1 MSGWDDFIKEIN
13 SGKGQQQANTPP
25 AAPSAAS
32 TGTQSSATGW
42 DDFMK
47 RINGESAPA
56 AEPQTTV
63 LPEQTSAQTEPFQL
77 RMAKQQA
84 TENEIRRRVQEAIGG
99 IAESS
104 VKDTQQKRANQA
116 AADKNFKSNLWN
128 MLGLAAQSAQQ
139 AQSGAQLPVQQQ
151 IDQAQRQAQAGAALA
166 EAKRRSDEAAAAFDK
181 QNILERQGHEL
192 SGWGQRTVG
201 NLGNTLLT
209 IGDAYNQADARMQAY
224 DPNNMLISQMLGQ
237 DPVKEAERQ
246 VEARTG
252 EEARAAIDKAY
263 SSVDRIAERGNE
275 ELQRAKD
282 GASALGRLGLD
293 LETGALDLGA
303 DALTNAVAPGA
314 GMAAMGA
321 RVFGEAAR
329 EERQKGGDLGRQM
342 LAGTKAAAIEVLTE
356 KISGPFE
363 KIYGKSF
370 AGKAINKALDAIDS
384 KSGRMAINLLT
395 DALGEGAEEILSDVL
410 NPVADRALGLADS
423 WDEAWSETTVEGVL
437 YDGLVGFLL
446 GMAGS
451 AGKIMQTK
459 GTITPEDIQQI
470 KADGQAAAEQAMREA
485 APKPDAETTPQETVE
500 SPASEGDI
508 VTPTEAETAPTVES
522 APTQPQVQPR
532 VPAKDFTPKPTTK
545 WNPKSQRGKNEIKAA
560 RQLRRDLGLWN
571 SSAEA
576 AEAVHRV
583 AESMRDRN
591 RGTDVMDV
599 ARKAVDEML
608 QKQKSGVES
617 GDRELYNKIR
627 QYLNGT
633 DIQISDELRGDI
645 TDFSAWKKNA
655 MKKLRLR
662 ANSGQSIDSIYAEL
676 GQIAGEGV
684 FPPDVYA
691 HSDMIARILH
701 TLDTLKPQAIMMSEE
716 FTGEAYDAIRDGLAE
731 DLARAAAATVGG
743 KWKGYTPGESM
754 GGKSEAAIRHEAIE
768 LEMDVAAM
776 DGNDLSREE
785 AARIVDERYIK
796 YGVYNEAEVMA
807 MEETEGTE
815 NGTDETGEETET
827 APGDAAAETER
838 TADTGA
844 AEDGGTGVYGVVGRD
859 VPAQQQTGDVTE
871 QNRQRERLPRE
882 VERGF
887 SENVRTDANM
897 EQEIRDDFTADPEYY
912 TQLANKDTLGKAQAI
927 YGRGIDEARATVD
940 RAIEAAKSGRKL
952 APEMVPLARM
962 VANELS
968 RNGDKNAARRIL
980 SDIAVELTQA
990 GQLGQA
996 AKILRGTDPETA
1008 LRAVQKALDKI
1019 NAERQ
1024 KRFGNKNKWT
1034 AELTEEERAMLE
1046 GIDIGDEAAYQ
1057 AAYKQIAERLGREM
1071 PATLWEKLTEL
1082 RRINMLLR
1090 PRTQIKNVAAN
1101 VPMIGLRKGAETL
1114 SGAIQD
1120 ALVKTGAMDK
1130 AEQTRTLKVGKE
1142 YRDAAKNYFA
1152 ENKDSILSEG
1162 NKWDINSML
1171 REQRTYFKDGALT
1184 RALSKLTGKEQ
1195 QNLLEQARRFTYDL
1209 LEKGD
1214 APFVRSAYIDS
1225 LAQYMAAQG
1234 ITDFNNIPAEA
1245 TDFALANAMEA
1256 TFKDA
1261 NVIATFI
1268 NQVKK
1273 NGGAVG
1279 AALDVLFPF
1288 TTTPLNITSLMMK
1301 YSPAGFGSAIYDAV
1315 KGRATTAQIVD
1326 KASKATVGSVVFGLG
1341 ILLRS
1346 MGAIT
1351 GRADDDKDKAALDK
1365 ATGKSPYSIGGRW
1378 SYDWA
1383 QPVGSLL
1390 ALGAEAWDAAQ
1401 GQDGMAD
1408 ALMHALYSAG
1418 DSVLN
1423 MSLFQNV
1430 TSILGG
1436 YGSNTEKVLD
1446 SIIEGGASQFIP
1458 GLAGDIAKLIDG
1470 TVRSTYTGG
1479 NTWQDALARM
1489 GVNIPGLSKTMPAN
1503 VNVKGEENTRGGFL
1517 LRSFETLVDPGTINK
1532 NQMDEADRA
1541 IYDLYE
1547 RTGDKTIFPSVS
1559 PYSFDH
1565 GGETYRMTGEERETF
1580 QTTQGQLYYDMLESL
1595 MDSGDWDSMSDK
1607 AKVKLLQDARAYALD
1622 EAKRELVEA
1631 RGGEYESGNWEQV
1644 SGLADGDAD
1653 TAAQYLSVRDAA
1665 TTAIKGK
1672 DYDVLDQL
1680 LGDGGAYHDLGEDAQ
1695 DMLFSSIDG
1704 LKRLVSMRGDGVS
1717 AENAMK
1723 AFDAIKGLK
1732 TQDEQTA
1739 AIVGLDG
1746 MSDADKI
1753 KVLKACTSE
1762 EYAEKVKTAYDS
1774 GVSLGEWSRVY
1785 AARQRI
1791 NKGEG
1796 TAQNKATDF
1805 AAWLDKNTNLTAAQ
1819 KDVVQDQLSFYSMN
1833 KAEPT
1838 HYDGLRESKVN
1849 EDTARRIANA
1859 MTMIQPLEGKTQ
1871 ATQEQ
1876 KVDTILGMGLSD
1888 GDTWAALKEY
1898 TSPAYY
1904 NKAAE
1909 AYRKGIDLDDYVRQF
1924 READLP
1930 NDKGETN
1937 GQLSQDELWK
1947 YYKANPGNETFV
1959 KVMWMIGGFKTDWDT
1974 YKRKQR

>member
-1 MSGWDDFIKEIN
+1 MSKPTLTIGSSTNEN
-13 SGKGQQQANTPP
+13 RQPERTSSGPKPVLTISGTPAQSETQPAVTQQQN
-25 AAPSAAS
+25 
-32 TGTQSSATGW
+32 
-42 DDFMK
+42 
-47 RINGESAPA
+47 
-56 AEPQTTV
+56 
-63 LPEQTSAQTEPFQL
+63 EPFQL

-84 TENEIRRRVQEAIGG
+84 AENEVRRRVQEMVGG

-116 AADKNFKSNLWN
+116 AADKEYRNSVWDFLNTMISN
-128 MLGLAAQSAQQ
+128 
-139 AQSGAQLPVQQQ
+139 
-151 IDQAQRQAQAGAALA
+151 AGAGGAGVVASPMDAA
-166 EAKRRSDEAAAAFDK
+166 EAHGNLQEAKQASDEAAAAFDK

-209 IGDAYNQADARMQAY
+209 LGDAYNQADARMQAY
-224 DPNNMLISQMLGQ
+224 DPNNLLISQMLGQ
-237 DPVKEAERQ
+237 DPLKEAERQ

-252 EEARAAIDKAY
+252 EEARAALDKAY
-263 SSVDRIAERGNE
+263 SSMDRIAERGNE

-314 GMAAMGA
+314 GMVSMGA

-329 EERQKGGDLGRQM
+329 EERQKGGDLGQQM
-342 LAGTKAAAIEVLTE
+342 LAGTKAAAIEVFTE
-356 KISGPFE
+356 KIGGPFE

-370 AGKAINKALDAIDS
+370 AGKAINKAIDAIDS
-384 KSGRMAINLLT
+384 KGGRAAIKLLS
-395 DALGEGAEEILSDVL
+395 DALGEGAEEVLSDIL
-410 NPVADRALGLADS
+410 NPVADRTLGLADS
-423 WDEAWSETTVEGVL
+423 WGEAWSDTTVESVL
-437 YDGLVGFLL
+437 YDGLLGTLL
-446 GMAGS
+446 GAAGS
-451 AGKIMQTK
+451 AGQIISTK
-459 GTITPEDIQQI
+459 GRITPADIQQI
-470 KADGQAAAEQAMREA
+470 KADAQAAGESAVLEAAQQAAPAVTENTTQSAEIERDASEDIPAPPATENADTGESERLNRASAAEETATVETPQAAAAQ
-485 APKPDAETTPQETVE
+485 
-500 SPASEGDI
+500 
-508 VTPTEAETAPTVES
+508 TAPEQT
-522 APTQPQVQPR
+522 AMQPT
-532 VPAKDFTPKPTTK
+532 
-545 WNPKSQRGKNEIKAA
+545 
-560 RQLRRDLGLWN
+560 
-571 SSAEA
+571 
-576 AEAVHRV
+576 
-583 AESMRDRN
+583 
-591 RGTDVMDV
+591 
-599 ARKAVDEML
+599 
-608 QKQKSGVES
+608 
-617 GDRELYNKIR
+617 
-627 QYLNGT
+627 
-633 DIQISDELRGDI
+633 
-645 TDFSAWKKNA
+645 
-655 MKKLRLR
+655 
-662 ANSGQSIDSIYAEL
+662 
-676 GQIAGEGV
+676 
-684 FPPDVYA
+684 
-691 HSDMIARILH
+691 
-701 TLDTLKPQAIMMSEE
+701 
-716 FTGEAYDAIRDGLAE
+716 
-731 DLARAAAATVGG
+731 
-743 KWKGYTPGESM
+743 
-754 GGKSEAAIRHEAIE
+754 
-768 LEMDVAAM
+768 
-776 DGNDLSREE
+776 
-785 AARIVDERYIK
+785 
-796 YGVYNEAEVMA
+796 
-807 MEETEGTE
+807 
-815 NGTDETGEETET
+815 
-827 APGDAAAETER
+827 AAAETR
-838 TADTGA
+838 IAS
-844 AEDGGTGVYGVVGRD
+844 V
-859 VPAQQQTGDVTE
+859 E
-871 QNRQRERLPRE
+871 QSDSGKT

-897 EQEIRDDFTADPEYY
+897 EQAIRDDFTADPDYY
-912 TQLANKDTLGKAQAI
+912 TQLANRDTLGKAQAI
-927 YGRGIDEARATVD
+927 YDRGIDEARATLD
-940 RAIEAAKSGRKL
+940 RAIEAAKAGRKL

-968 RNGDKNAARRIL
+968 RTGDKNAARRIL

-1046 GIDIGDEAAYQ
+1046 GIDIGDDAAYQ
-1057 AAYKQIAERLGREM
+1057 EAYRQIAERLGREM

-1082 RRINMLLR
+1082 RRINMLLK
-1090 PRTQIKNVAAN
+1090 PRTQIRNLTSN
-1101 VPMIGLRKGAETL
+1101 VPMVALRKGAETL

-1142 YRDAAKNYFA
+1142 YRDAAKNYFT

-1184 RALSKLTGKEQ
+1184 KAMSKLTGKEQ

-1214 APFVRSAYIDS
+1214 APFVKSAFVDS
-1225 LAQYMAAQG
+1225 LSQYMAAQG
-1234 ITDFNNIPAEA
+1234 ITDFNNIPSEA
-1245 TDFALANAMEA
+1245 VDFAMANAMEA
-1256 TFKDA
+1256 TFKNA
-1261 NVIATFI
+1261 NVMANFL
-1268 NQVKK
+1268 NQVKRS
-1273 NGGAVG
+1273 GTVWSVG
-1279 AALDVLFPF
+1279 LDVLFPF
-1288 TTTPLNITSLMMK
+1288 TTTPLNITSLMLK
-1301 YSPAGFGSAIYDAV
+1301 YSPAGFGSAIYDAI

-1341 ILLRS
+1341 LLLRS

-1365 ATGKSPYSIGGRW
+1365 TTGKSPYSIGGRW

-1390 ALGAEAWDAAQ
+1390 ALGAETWDAAQ
-1401 GQDGMAD
+1401 GQEGVAE
-1408 ALMHALYSAG
+1408 ALMQAMYSAG
-1418 DSVLN
+1418 DSILE

-1430 TSILGG
+1430 KQILGG
-1436 YGSNTEKVLD
+1436 YGSGTEKVLD
-1446 SIIEGGASQFIP
+1446 AIIEGGASQFVP

-1532 NQMDEADRA
+1532 NQMDAADRE

-1595 MDSGDWDSMSDK
+1595 MDSGDWDNMSDK

-1631 RGGEYESGNWEQV
+1631 RGGEYESGNWEGV

-1909 AYRKGIDLDDYVRQF
+1909 AYRKDIDLDDYVRQF

-1937 GQLSQDELWK
+1937 GQLTQDELWK
-1947 YYKANPGNETFV
+1947 YYKANPDNETFV
-1959 KVMWMIGGFKTDWDT
+1959 KVMWMIGGFKTDWET
-1974 YKRKQR
+1974 YKRKHK

>member
-1 MSGWDDFIKEIN
+1 MASWDDLVREA
-13 SGKGQQQANTPP
+13 KGEQTASKPVSDFDRLVNEAKGTQPPRTSTATQQPAVTQQQ
-25 AAPSAAS
+25 
-32 TGTQSSATGW
+32 
-42 DDFMK
+42 D
-47 RINGESAPA
+47 
-56 AEPQTTV
+56 
-63 LPEQTSAQTEPFQL
+63 EPFQL

-84 TENEIRRRVQEAIGG
+84 AENEIRRRVQEMVGG
-99 IAESS
+99 LAESS

-116 AADKNFKSNLWN
+116 AADKDFKSNLWN
-128 MLGLAAQSAQQ
+128 MLGLAAQNAQQ
-139 AQSGAQLPVQQQ
+139 AQSGAQIPVQQQ
-151 IDQAQRQAQAGAALA
+151 IEQTQRQAQVGAALA
-166 EAKRRSDEAAAAFDK
+166 EAKRKSDEAAAAFDK

-209 IGDAYNQADARMQAY
+209 LGDAYNQADARMQAY
-224 DPNNMLISQMLGQ
+224 NPNNLLISQMLGQ

-263 SSVDRIAERGNE
+263 SSMDRIAERGNE

-303 DALTNAVAPGA
+303 DAAANFIAPGA
-314 GMAAMGA
+314 GMVSMGA

-329 EERQKGGDLGRQM
+329 EERQNGGDLGRQM

-370 AGKAINKALDAIDS
+370 AGKAINKAIDAIDS
-384 KSGRMAINLLT
+384 KGGRAAIKLLS
-395 DALGEGAEEILSDVL
+395 DALGEGAEEVLSDLL
-410 NPVADRALGLADS
+410 NPTADYLLGLSDS
-423 WDEAWSETTVEGVL
+423 WGEAWSDTTAESVL
-437 YDGLVGFLL
+437 YDGLLGTLL
-446 GMAGS
+446 GAAGS
-451 AGKIMQTK
+451 AGQIITTN
-459 GTITPEDIQQI
+459 GRITPEDIQQI
-470 KADGQAAAEQAMREA
+470 KADAQAAGENAVQEAAQQAAPAVAENPAQSAEIEREA
-485 APKPDAETTPQETVE
+485 SGDIPAPPATQNAATGESERLNRASVVGETARAETRTP
-500 SPASEGDI
+500 AG
-508 VTPTEAETAPTVES
+508 
-522 APTQPQVQPR
+522 
-532 VPAKDFTPKPTTK
+532 DFTPKKATR
-545 WNPKSQRGKNEIKAA
+545 WNPNSQRGKAEIKAA
-560 RQLRRDLGLWN
+560 RQLRRDTGLWSN
-571 SSAEA
+571 SQAA

-583 AESMRDRN
+583 AESMRDRG

-599 ARKAVDEML
+599 ARQAVDEMM
-608 QKQKSGVES
+608 QTQKSGIES
-617 GDRELYNKIR
+617 GDRDLYNR
-627 QYLNGT
+627 VREYLRGT
-633 DIQISDELRGDI
+633 DIQVSDELRGDI
-645 TDFSAWKKNA
+645 ADFTAWKREA
-655 MKKLRLR
+655 MKKIRLR
-662 ANSGQSIDSIYAEL
+662 QNGRPIDSVYAEL
-676 GQIAGEGV
+676 SNIAGEGV
-684 FPPDVYA
+684 LPPDVTA
-691 HSDMIARILH
+691 HSDQIANILH
-701 TLDTLKPQAIMMSEE
+701 LLDTMRPQAIMMSDAFSGADYE
-716 FTGEAYDAIRDGLAE
+716 AIRDGIAE
-731 DLARAAAATVGG
+731 ELARAAAATVGG

-927 YGRGIDEARATVD
+927 YDRGIDEARATVD

-1024 KRFGNKNKWT
+1024 KRFGNKNKWA

-1268 NQVKK
+1268 NQVKR

-1301 YSPAGFGSAIYDAV
+1301 YSPAGFGTAIYDAI

-1436 YGSNTEKVLD
+1436 YGSNTEKVFD

-1532 NQMDEADRA
+1532 NQMDDADRA

-1595 MDSGDWDSMSDK
+1595 MDSGDWDNMSDK

-1631 RGGEYESGNWEQV
+1631 RGGEYESGNWEGV

-1653 TAAQYLSVRDAA
+1653 TAAQFLSVRDAA

-1704 LKRLVSMRGDGVS
+1704 LKRLVSMRDDGVS

-1723 AFDAIKGLK
+1723 AIDAIKGLK

-1746 MSDADKI
+1746 MSDTDKI
-1753 KVLKACTSE
+1753 KALKACTTGGE
-1762 EYAEKVKTAYDS
+1762 GYAEKVQAAYDS
-1774 GVSLGEWSRVY
+1774 GVSLEEWSRVY
-1785 AARQRI
+1785 AERQRI
-1791 NKGEG
+1791 DKGEG

-1819 KDVVQDQLSFYSMN
+1819 KDIVQEQLSFYSMN

-1838 HYDGLRESKVN
+1838 HYDGLRESKVDEN
-1849 EDTARRIANA
+1849 TARRIANT
-1859 MTMIQPLEGKTQ
+1859 MTQIQPLEGKTQ

-1909 AYRKGIDLDDYVRQF
+1909 AYRKGIDLDDYVANF
-1924 READLP
+1924 KAVDANDDGDLTQ
-1930 NDKGETN
+1930 K
-1937 GQLSQDELWK
+1937 EL
-1947 YYKANPGNETFV
+1947 YAFYMQNPKQNETYC
-1959 KVMWMIGGFKTDWDT
+1959 KVMLMILSSKTDWDT
-1974 YKRKQR
+1974 FLKKQAKAAKK